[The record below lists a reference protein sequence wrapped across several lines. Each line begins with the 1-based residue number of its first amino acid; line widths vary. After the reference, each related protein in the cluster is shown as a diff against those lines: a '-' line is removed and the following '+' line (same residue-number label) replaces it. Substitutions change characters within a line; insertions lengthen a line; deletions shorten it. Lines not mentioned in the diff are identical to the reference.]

1 MVKEINEG
9 KVTEEQIT
17 LDFQVLANLLPT
29 PQVREEVERLKE
41 EKIKKM
47 SSHIQSLY
55 LKLLLKLEL
64 PSIHA
69 IDHLYKCLINKSNQ
83 SESGLNADL

>member
-1 MVKEINEG
+1 MKFN
-9 KVTEEQIT
+9 
-17 LDFQVLANLLPT
+17 FQVLVNLLPT
-29 PQVREEVERLKE
+29 PHVKGEVERLKE

-55 LKLLLKLEL
+55 LKLLLKVEL

-69 IDHLYKCLINKSNQ
+69 IDHLHKCLINKSNQ
-83 SESGLNADL
+83 LDPSLNDDL